1 MCCVTSLRVAAPS
14 PAGWKGGEG
23 TLPSVSLWRGRVWL
37 HVGYCVT
44 GVLRA
49 SRVDK
54 TLGCYYER
62 VTVIEES
69 DSALRRKF
77 QFCMQER
84 TLSIRQPIMLCFKA
98 LVDQSVKTE
107 AIKMVERLNIIQVKR
122 NADVGWVSLIVSFR
136 FASSCIL
143 LDEQKLGIIWFWPFR
158 NRVSPTFSVLMTD
171 CQ

>member
-1 MCCVTSLRVAAPS
+1 M
-14 PAGWKGGEG
+14 
-23 TLPSVSLWRGRVWL
+23 
-37 HVGYCVT
+37 T

-84 TLSIRQPIMLCFKA
+84 TLSIRQPIMPCFKA

-107 AIKMVERLNIIQVKR
+107 AIKTVERLNIIQVKR
-122 NADVGWVSLIVSFR
+122 NADVGWVSFNCVLPFR
-136 FASSCIL
+136 FEL
-143 LDEQKLGIIWFWPFR
+143 HTVR
-158 NRVSPTFSVLMTD
+158 
-171 CQ
+171 

>member
-1 MCCVTSLRVAAPS
+1 M
-14 PAGWKGGEG
+14 
-23 TLPSVSLWRGRVWL
+23 
-37 HVGYCVT
+37 T

-54 TLGCYYER
+54 TLGCNYER
-62 VTVIEES
+62 VAVVEES

-84 TLSIRQPIMLCFKA
+84 TLSIRQSIMLCFKA
-98 LVDQSVKTE
+98 LVDQSVKTD
-107 AIKMVERLNIIQVKR
+107 AIKTVERLNIIQVKR

>member
-1 MCCVTSLRVAAPS
+1 
-14 PAGWKGGEG
+14 
-23 TLPSVSLWRGRVWL
+23 
-37 HVGYCVT
+37 
-44 GVLRA
+44 
-49 SRVDK
+49 
-54 TLGCYYER
+54 
-62 VTVIEES
+62 
-69 DSALRRKF
+69 
-77 QFCMQER
+77 
-84 TLSIRQPIMLCFKA
+84 MLKA

-107 AIKMVERLNIIQVKR
+107 AIKTVERLNIIQVKR